1 MLLQPARQREASARE
16 HSGKH
21 ATATTCEGSLYTCIA
36 NIGELAIAVAFD
48 LVPNGSGRRWVV
60 GVASSHPDHPSAL
73 EEPLR
78 CSEDGAAHAISSG
91 CASRQTPASSSAQP
105 ASGRGCA
112 EHLSAGWRP
121 PQPDCIDA
129 TAAQL
134 SRAIESRWVSGVRA
148 WHGQGAG
155 RVTAVEAD
163 GESYCDAL
171 DRCVRPFHVPPPA
184 HERSHE
190 DARLPHAPVPWQVM
204 GWLQRL
210 WHESILSICS
220 LSH

>member
-1 MLLQPARQREASARE
+1 MWHASILVRALVHGWR
-16 HSGKH
+16 H
-21 ATATTCEGSLYTCIA
+21 TCSAHMRVE
-36 NIGELAIAVAFD
+36 
-48 LVPNGSGRRWVV
+48 
-60 GVASSHPDHPSAL
+60 GVAAALVSGLDSCDSPSALSVSRARSTDQAAL

-210 WHESILSICS
+210 LHESILSICS